1 MIDLTA
7 AACTDAVLAKM
18 ADLLRSRPGP
28 APVKVRF
35 LSAEGVRP
43 LDMGEFRVDS
53 SGGLVGELKGLL
65 GAGAA
70 RVERVEEVE
79 PVG

>member
-35 LSAEGVRP
+35 HSAEGVRP
-43 LDMGEFRVDS
+43 LDVGEFRVDPIGS
-53 SGGLVGELKGLL
+53 LMGELRGLL

-70 RVERVEEVE
+70 RVERVDE